1 VRGGAGRAPA
11 RPRRSVS
18 LKVLLGG
25 VLASALVLPLV
36 LVLVFGYLATASA
49 PRGPLLKLEYVAQEL
64 ARAIAI
70 GEGGVVSPKAGFAAT
85 PGLRLVVAGP
95 DDRAVMSSSEDFAPG
110 SAVSIAAISEAVQR
124 DTKDVNFFAETVTA
138 RGAVVGRYYAWFDEP
153 FVPARPAAPPIV
165 PIVLIALGSLAF
177 GLGTFVAA
185 RLGRSVLRLERAAGR
200 MAAGDLESS
209 VSVKGVREIESL
221 AFAMDGMR
229 VSLGEDR
236 DRRARFLAA
245 VSHDLRTPLTSIGG
259 YLEAIDDG
267 LADDG
272 ATLKRYVGVMRDKA
286 RILEG
291 RIAGL
296 LEFARIETGE
306 WRMRFEE
313 TELRPFLER
322 LCGELGE
329 DAALS
334 GRRLASELGALG
346 GLRVRVDKT
355 LLARAFENIVSNA
368 IRFSPEGGLV
378 TVSAARERGGPGCYV
393 LVDDRGPG
401 IAPEDRER
409 VFEPFFRSAQPG
421 DSGGSGLGLY
431 IAMSV
436 INGHGWEL
444 RAEEA
449 PGGGGRI
456 SVFIPASGPP
466 GEGGIA

>member
-1 VRGGAGRAPA
+1 VSAAAGRDPA
-11 RPRRSVS
+11 RLRKSAS
-18 LKVLLGG
+18 LKVILGG
-25 VLASALVLPLV
+25 VLASALVLPLA
-36 LVLVFGYLATASA
+36 LVLVFGYLATASS
-49 PRGPLLKLEYVAQEL
+49 PRGPLLKLEYVAQDL

-70 GEGGVVSPKAGFAAT
+70 GEGGAVSPKRGFAPT

-95 DDRAVMSSSEDFAPG
+95 DDRAIVSSSEDFAPG
-110 SAVSIAAISEAVQR
+110 SAVSIAAITAAVQR

-153 FVPARPAAPPIV
+153 FNPARPAGPPIL

-177 GLGTFVAA
+177 GLGAFVAA

-221 AFAMDGMR
+221 ALAMDGMR
-229 VSLGEDR
+229 ATLREDR

-245 VSHDLRTPLTSIGG
+245 ISHDLRTPLTSIGG

-286 RILEG
+286 RVLEG

-313 TELRPFLER
+313 VELRPFLEG
-322 LCGELGE
+322 LCVELGE

-334 GRRLASELGALG
+334 GRLLASELGALG
-346 GLRVRVDKT
+346 GLRVRADRA

-368 IRFSPEGGLV
+368 IRFSPAGGAV
-378 TVSAARERGGPGCYV
+378 AVRAARERGDPACFV

-421 DSGGSGLGLY
+421 DAGGSGLGLY

-436 INGHGWEL
+436 ISGHGWEL

-456 SVFIPASGPP
+456 RIRIPASTSH
-466 GEGGIA
+466 